1 MVILVTIVKH
11 DSFLSIKGF
20 IYTFSISHYSYPLVL
35 ENASKLNGL
44 LKATQLVVVNLR
56 FKIRA
61 ALLQSPFSYNWA
73 MLFKKLNRPR

>member
-20 IYTFSISHYSYPLVL
+20 IYTISINHYSYPLVL
-35 ENASKLNGL
+35 ENASELNGL

-61 ALLQSPFSYNWA
+61 ALLQSSYNWA
-73 MLFKKLNRPR
+73 MLFKKLNRPS